1 MLNNEADACTVVQL
15 SGPAARTSSQGSG
28 WVDVRQWEGDLL
40 VVQQVG
46 AVTGTSPAMFTN
58 VRTAT
63 DNSGTGARTVASFAG
78 VTAGTNIQKVTV
90 PIRECD
96 GFVQVDMT
104 ITGTTPSFTVSQTLI
119 GRPKTV

>member
-1 MLNNEADACTVVQL
+1 MLNNEADACAVVQL
-15 SGPAARTSSQGSG
+15 SGPAARVSSQGSA

-40 VVQQVG
+40 VIQQVG
-46 AVTGTSPAMFTN
+46 AVSGTTPAMFTN

-63 DNSGTGARTVASFAG
+63 DSGGTGARTVGSFAG
-78 VTAGTNIQKVTV
+78 VTSSSNIQKVTV

-119 GRPKTV
+119 GRPKIV